1 MYREIQCQH
10 FSLANAL
17 SLLTSQR
24 ACGWL
29 LALWGVVNLLL
40 VLSIS
45 FHCYVLTCFCLL
57 AVCFFLRLWISWKL
71 AVCPWMN
78 WNFFHVDSANNSRY
92 QFTDMTTLLKCSVQL
107 LSCKETSASAMN
119 CLTDTESISFQLQDT
134 ETTSGESE
142 VKFQVSRDTLAAMLR
157 SMAYIREQLSNT
169 VSSLGHFSKYH
180 LFYPS
185 NFLKNF

>member
-1 MYREIQCQH
+1 MASIVLTHKSKSMWLTTSALGCGQFA
-10 FSLANAL
+10 FSIVNILP
-17 SLLTSQR
+17 LLCLNLFLPT
-24 ACGWL
+24 CCMFL
-29 LALWGVVNLLL
+29 PKVVNFLE
-40 VLSIS
+40 
-45 FHCYVLTCFCLL
+45 TCCLG
-57 AVCFFLRLWISWKL
+57 
-71 AVCPWMN
+71 PWMN
-78 WNFFHVDSANNSRY
+78 WNFFHVDSANNSRH
-92 QFTDMTTLLKCSVQL
+92 QCTDMTTLLKCSVQL